1 MCVAFQPQERA
12 ANHSSMLFS
21 LLLWFVSLPCLQ
33 FLQLKKGSHIL
44 VLLDVKR
51 AGEAQILPNLV
62 PGAFLRR
69 AGVGESIGSINY
81 IEDIYMATRRYIS
94 IRVLKNISRVS
105 AAYANLERNKPSIK

>member
-1 MCVAFQPQERA
+1 MCFAFQPQERA

-33 FLQLKKGSHIL
+33 FLQLKKRSLIL

-62 PGAFLRR
+62 PRAFLRR
-69 AGVGESIGSINY
+69 AGVGESIGRINY
-81 IEDIYMATRRYIS
+81 IEDITWPRGGS
-94 IRVLKNISRVS
+94 FLF
-105 AAYANLERNKPSIK
+105 EC